1 MWLQA
6 HLVVDCAAGVGA
18 QALAAIQQP
27 LAAAGLQL
35 ELRSTGA
42 SDGAQLNDSC
52 GADYVQKARR
62 APAGLSPADLAG
74 RHARESRPAAVSRA
88 QAC

>member
-1 MWLQA
+1 MWRQA

-18 QALAAIQQP
+18 QALAAVQQP
-27 LAAAGLQL
+27 LAAAGLRL

-42 SDGAQLNDSC
+42 PDGARLNDSC

-62 APAGLSPADLAG
+62 APVGLSPADLAG
-74 RHARESRPAAVSRA
+74 RHAHES
-88 QAC
+88 